1 MGMSTVKGMP
11 PICCAT
17 KEMFGT
23 LHFVVFSTR
32 LRAMTILGLHT

>member
-11 PICCAT
+11 PICHAP

-23 LHFVVFSTR
+23 LHLVVFFTK
-32 LRAMTILGLHT
+32 LGAMTILGLHM